1 MALADLISLSQS
13 KSRAK
18 IGLSEERVSAVIPI
32 VRQYV
37 AYWREYP
44 DMFVDYLQTAGKED
58 VKKGLELRFYQR
70 IFVRVAMRYRY
81 VYAVYPR
88 GYSKSFLAVL
98 ILILRAILYPG
109 AKLFTAAGGK
119 QQSAGILSEKMDEL
133 CRMVPA
139 FERELDLRPGKTKKS
154 KDKVFYLF
162 KNGSFIDNL
171 AISEKTRGARR
182 TAGVLEECAS
192 MDGKLL
198 SEVIIPTMNVSRQ
211 CADGTNSANY
221 DEVLNQA
228 QLYITTAGY
237 KGTFAYQKLI
247 SVLVQMLT
255 QPEKAFVLGG
265 TWRVPVMTGAQPRTF
280 VEDLKRDDT
289 FNEAAFEREYGSHWT
304 GTVDGAFFNGEKF
317 DRCRVVQKP
326 ENEASGK
333 ISKNG
338 YYIVAVDV
346 GRKGCQSVA
355 IIFKVTPQTQ
365 GPAIKSLVNI
375 YTFNDEHFETQAI
388 KIKQLYYKYKAR
400 RVVLDANGL
409 GIGLLDFMV
418 KKQVLEDGDI
428 MPDFG
433 IYNDDDGDYKKYR
446 TPETE
451 LDAIYAIKANAPI
464 NTEAYST
471 VQTQIES
478 GKVKML
484 IDERTAKAKLMGT
497 KVGQAMT
504 PEQRNEYLKPY
515 QLTSNLKEEM
525 MNLREETEGINI
537 ILKQASKGIP
547 KDKFSALC
555 YGLYYIKQEEDR
567 KKKKKK
573 FNAKEWK
580 FYN

>member
-1 MALADLISLSQS
+1 MALADLMSLSKS
-13 KSRAK
+13 KGRTK
-18 IGLSEERVSAVIPI
+18 IGLSEERVTAVIPI
-32 VRQYV
+32 VRQYI

-44 DMFVDYLQTAGKED
+44 DMFVDYLQTGGKD

-70 IFVRVAMRYRY
+70 IFIRVAMRYRY

-139 FERELDLRPGKTKKS
+139 FEKELDLRPGKTRKS
-154 KDKVFYLF
+154 KDKVYYLF

-192 MDGKLL
+192 MDGQLL
-198 SEVIIPTMNVSRQ
+198 SEVIIPTMNVSRM

-221 DEVLNQA
+221 DEILNQA

-255 QPEKAFVLGG
+255 QPKKAFVLGG
-265 TWRVPVMTGAQPRTF
+265 TWRVPVITGAQPKTF

-304 GTVDGAFFNGEKF
+304 GTVEGAFFDGEKY
-317 DRCRVVQKP
+317 DRCRILQKP
-326 ENEASGK
+326 EYEASGK
-333 ISKNG
+333 IAKQG
-338 YYIVAVDV
+338 YYVIAADI
-346 GRKGCQSVA
+346 GRKGCQSAFLV
-355 IIFKVTPQTQ
+355 FKVQPQAERSST
-365 GPAIKSLVNI
+365 KSLVNI
-375 YTFNDEHFETQAI
+375 YVMEDQHMEDQVIFL
-388 KIKQLYYKYKAR
+388 KKLYYKYKAR
-400 RVVLDANGL
+400 RIVVDANGI
-409 GIGLLDFMV
+409 GITTLDYLV
-418 KKQVLEDGDI
+418 KKQVLPDGEI

-433 IYNDDDGDYKKYR
+433 VYNDDEGFYKKFR
-446 TPETE
+446 TNETE
-451 LDAIYAIKANAPI
+451 LDAVYAIKANAPL
-464 NTEAYST
+464 NTEAYAT
-471 VQTQIES
+471 VKSQIES
-478 GKVKML
+478 GKLKLLV
-484 IDERTAKAKLMGT
+484 DGRTALTKLLGT
-497 KVGQAMT
+497 KMGQAMT
-504 PEQRNEYLKPY
+504 PEQRNEYVIPY
-515 QLTSNLKEEM
+515 KLTDNLKEEL
-525 MNLREETEGINI
+525 MNLREDNEGINI
-537 ILKQASKGIP
+537 ILKQASKKIP

-567 KKKKKK
+567 KRKKKK